1 MNHYFLSWQNNVYK
15 QLGEL
20 VAASITQ
27 GGSGIHLFNSS
38 VYKYICGS
46 DVADIKPP
54 LEEIPDIE
62 VREVLDQVCVK

>member
-1 MNHYFLSWQNNVYK
+1 M
-15 QLGEL
+15 
-20 VAASITQ
+20 AASITQ